1 MTTADTRRWERA
13 MEQSRA
19 IRDHYLS
26 LPGRTEAGWVE
37 VLRDPR
43 KFNRVW
49 RHMLNQPP
57 SDDPPES
64 P

>member
-1 MTTADTRRWERA
+1 MTAADTRRWELA
-13 MEQSRA
+13 MEQSHA

-37 VLRDPR
+37 VLRDHR

-49 RHMLNQPP
+49 RHSLGLPP
-57 SDDPPES
+57 SDEPPEFS
-64 P
+64 

>member
-1 MTTADTRRWERA
+1 MTKDQRRWERA
-13 MEQSRA
+13 TAQSQA

-49 RHMLNQPP
+49 RHSLSLPP
-57 SDDPPES
+57 SDEPPES

>member
-1 MTTADTRRWERA
+1 MTPDTRRWERA
-13 MEQSRA
+13 MAQSQA

-49 RHMLNQPP
+49 RHSLGQPP
-57 SDDPPES
+57 SDEPPEL
-64 P
+64 PR